1 MCVCVCVCVCVN
13 RGSYTGIY
21 MYIYIHVQC
30 TYTTH
35 VYNLEREHNVYLKSF
50 IQEALTQATEL
61 RALEDMATSFFFKEE
76 ERAKEEFKRALACAE
91 NSGKMYDEVR
101 YPLMNTSKF
110 YHMLYR
116 LVSDKN
122 GGKCQK

>member
-1 MCVCVCVCVCVN
+1 M
-13 RGSYTGIY
+13 YTY
-21 MYIYIHVQC
+21 MYNVPILH
-30 TYTTH
+30 TH
-35 VYNLEREHNVYLKSF
+35 ISRERTQYNVYLKSF

-61 RALEDMATSFFFKEE
+61 RALEDEATSFFFKEE
-76 ERAKEEFKRALACAE
+76 ERAKEELKRALACAE

-101 YPLMNTSKF
+101 YPFMNTSKF